1 MIRDHLSRFQADIW
15 PDDFLQIEGFWQ
27 RIAQSQDSPEDSPV
41 LGPLEQKLSAS
52 YTSLTDADQAA
63 IAFPAF
69 QALASQFATAPFTTI
84 ANLLWEL
91 RQAQEQAQEQA
102 QALAQAQAQD
112 EPPFEG
118 DP

>member
-1 MIRDHLSRFQADIW
+1 MEGRKYSEGEDMITDHLSRFQADIR
-15 PDDFLQIEGFWQ
+15 PDASLQIEGFWQ
-27 RIAQSQDSPEDSPV
+27 RIAQDSPEDSPLV
-41 LGPLEQKLSAS
+41 GPLEQKLLAS

-69 QALASQFATAPFTTI
+69 PALASQFTTAPFTTI

-91 RQAQEQAQEQA
+91 RD
-102 QALAQAQAQD
+102 AQAQAQE

-118 DP
+118 AP